1 MTYFETLCESLNVR
15 PNSKYEPVVSHMV
28 NDLIFD
34 ENRTYT
40 DEEITEIVTAKFK
53 KLFPYI

>member
-1 MTYFETLCESLNVR
+1 MTYFEQLCAKLNVKQG
-15 PNSKYEPVVSHMV
+15 SKYEIVVSNMV

-34 ENRTYT
+34 ENRSYT
-40 DEEITEIVTAKFK
+40 DEEIENIVTERFK

>member
-1 MTYFETLCESLNVR
+1 MTYFEALCESLNVK
-15 PNSKYEPVVSHMV
+15 PGSKYEIVVSGMV

-40 DEEITEIVTAKFK
+40 DEEIDQIVTERFK
-53 KLFPYI
+53 KVFPYI

>member
-1 MTYFETLCESLNVR
+1 MTMFEELCNSLNVK
-15 PNSKYEPVVSHMV
+15 PGSKYEAVVCHMV

-34 ENRTYT
+34 EKRTYT
-40 DEEITEIVTAKFK
+40 DEEIDQIVTAKFK

>member
-1 MTYFETLCESLNVR
+1 MTYFEALCDSLNVKQG
-15 PNSKYEPVVSHMV
+15 SKYEKVVSSMV

-40 DEEITEIVTAKFK
+40 DEEIVESVTAKFK